1 MRNPQKYPALM
12 SYALLTG
19 AALTWPAVTLAAG
32 IDKQNFDQIEKGRY
46 LAIVGDCA
54 ACHTL
59 PGSGYDFAGGRP
71 LETLFG
77 VLIGPYITPDPQTG
91 IGTWTD
97 DEFVNALKRGTG
109 RGGAHLFPA
118 MPYTYYTK
126 VTRDDALAIRA
137 YLNSVPAVHN
147 PVTPDQLPFPLSV
160 RAGMTVWNK
169 LFFTPEEFQPDSGKG
184 SEWNRGA
191 YLTEGLGHCGMCHTP
206 KNALGGDKTSERM
219 QGYNLQGWFAPNI
232 TNDRRIGLGSW
243 SVDDIVAYLKTGH
256 NQTSAATALMAE
268 VINLSTSKVSGEDLK
283 AIAIYLKDRPG
294 DPSNRQ
300 NQAQVAS
307 LSPDQSVMKNGA
319 QIYADECSGCHR
331 ADGKGVS
338 GLFPSLSGAPVVRQN
353 DAASI
358 VHVILR
364 GAISAGTNL
373 APTAAA
379 MPAFAWVMNDDQV
392 AAVATYIRNSWGN
405 AAPAV
410 NAGDVTKERAAL
422 SERSD

>member
-1 MRNPQKYPALM
+1 MPNPRKCLEPMCRALFI
-12 SYALLTG
+12 G
-19 AALTWPAVTLAAG
+19 AVLIRPVVAQAAG
-32 IDKQNFDQIEKGRY
+32 IDAQKFDQIEKGRS
-46 LAIVGDCA
+46 LAILGDCA

-59 PGSGYDFAGGRP
+59 PGSGHDFAGGRP
-71 LETLFG
+71 LETPFG
-77 VLIGPYITPDPQTG
+77 VIIGPNITPDRQTG
-91 IGTWTD
+91 IGAWTD
-97 DEFVNALKRGTG
+97 DEFVNALKEGTG

-137 YLNSVPAVHN
+137 YLNTVPAVHN
-147 PVTPDQLPFPLSV
+147 PVNPDQLPFPFSV
-160 RAGMTVWNK
+160 RASLAVWNK
-169 LFFTPEEFQPDSGKG
+169 LFFTPGEFQPNSSK
-184 SEWNRGA
+184 SAEWNRGA

-206 KNALGGDKTSERM
+206 KNALGGDETSERM

-232 TNDRRIGLGSW
+232 TNDTRIGLGSW
-243 SVDDIVAYLKTGH
+243 SVDDIAAYLKTGH
-256 NQTSAATALMAE
+256 NRTSAATGIMAE
-268 VINLSTSKVSGEDLK
+268 EIGLSTSKVSDEDLK

-294 DPSNRQ
+294 DPSNQQ
-300 NQAQVAS
+300 NQTQAAS
-307 LSPDQSVMKNGA
+307 PPPDQGVMKNGA
-319 QIYADECSGCHR
+319 QIYANECSGCHG
-331 ADGKGVS
+331 ANGKGVS

-358 VHVILR
+358 VHVVLR

-392 AAVATYIRNSWGN
+392 AAVTTYIRNSWGN

-410 NAGDVTKERAAL
+410 NAGDVAKERAAL